1 MLQLLLAQMEDSQV
15 NGGSPRSASAGD
27 PNVPSP
33 LRSGADLML
42 GSPAAHPPGTPR
54 SVIFRPPPDP
64 LQAKGAGPQ
73 SRRLAKPALPKD
85 LQDGISGKTATASTR
100 RQTASSRSPDPD
112 VSIPRSLL
120 ESLIAAN
127 SAGNL
132 PANAQAALQ
141 RALAASA
148 SSEAPSPAALTPR
161 ARVGRARVERSQ
173 SALSTA
179 ASTSA
184 SGSASPL
191 PEAPEAAGSSAPAAP
206 AFPVDP
212 RPESVEA
219 MLARQLADA
228 TTVHARLVSNL
239 YRLKVDA
246 YVLASARQVVNER
259 IATQH
264 DIAYRRSFINQ
275 RGPGSIS
282 GPPIVDPPPLPVPP
296 PRPPPAQ
303 ANDASDDAAATSQS
317 VFERV
322 LSGAYDVD
330 SDLLDGLGL

>member
-1 MLQLLLAQMEDSQV
+1 MLQLLLAQMEDSQA
-15 NGGSPRSASAGD
+15 NGGSPHSTGVGSPSAPPA
-27 PNVPSP
+27 

-54 SVIFRPPPDP
+54 ATIFRAPPDP
-64 LQAKGAGPQ
+64 LQSAGSR
-73 SRRLAKPALPKD
+73 SRRLVKPALPSN
-85 LQDGISGKTATASTR
+85 LQDGISGKTAIATNR
-100 RQTASSRSPDPD
+100 RQGASSRSPDAE

-132 PANAQAALQ
+132 PAAAQAALQ

-148 SSEAPSPAALTPR
+148 SSEASSPAASTR
-161 ARVGRARVERSQ
+161 RSRTSRARVERSQ

-179 ASTSA
+179 ASTSV

-191 PEAPEAAGSSAPAAP
+191 PDASDALEPSAAGAP

-219 MLARQLADA
+219 LLARQLADA

-264 DIAYRRSFINQ
+264 DIAYRRSFVNQ
-275 RGPGSIS
+275 RGPGSVS
-282 GPPIVDPPPLPVPP
+282 GAPIAEPPPLPMP
-296 PRPPPAQ
+296 PRPRPPRPEALDAPTGDVEQAQ
-303 ANDASDDAAATSQS
+303 T
-317 VFERV
+317 VFDRV

-330 SDLLDGLGL
+330 SILHDGLGL